1 MWHSIFSLDVSVWEK
16 LLRTLFLY
24 LFLVVALW
32 LAGKREM
39 AQLTTM
45 DFVVLLLV
53 SNAVQNGLIGNDNSV
68 TGAFIGAGALLVMNG
83 GLVIVLFRHRRLR
96 TLFGG
101 SASVLVRDGQVDAG
115 VMKRERLTHNDLM
128 IELQS
133 AGVTEIKDVALAKL
147 EPNGQLLVT
156 RIDADYPSS
165 MELFETMLANH
176 AELQRELAEIRAQ
189 LSQLPPGEAR

>member
-1 MWHSIFSLDVSVWEK
+1 MRIEPCSFCWLPQKCLHTLPLRRESARTCTIRRMWHSVFSLDVSVWEK
-16 LLRTLFLY
+16 LLRTFFLY
-24 LFLVVALW
+24 LFLVVALR

-68 TGAFIGAGALLVMNG
+68 TGAFIGAGALFAMNA

-101 SASVLVRDGQVDAG
+101 SASVLVRDGQVDARE
-115 VMKRERLTHNDLM
+115 MKREHLTH
-128 IELQS
+128 
-133 AGVTEIKDVALAKL
+133 T
-147 EPNGQLLVT
+147 T
-156 RIDADYPSS
+156 
-165 MELFETMLANH
+165 
-176 AELQRELAEIRAQ
+176 
-189 LSQLPPGEAR
+189 